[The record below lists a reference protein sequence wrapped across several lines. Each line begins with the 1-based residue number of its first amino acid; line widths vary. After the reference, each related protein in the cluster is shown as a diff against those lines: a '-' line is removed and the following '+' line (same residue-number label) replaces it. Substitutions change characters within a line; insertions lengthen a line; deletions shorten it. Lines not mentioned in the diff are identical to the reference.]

1 MRSLLLRLHKQHDWI
16 QPWVFTG
23 HTLSSNP
30 GTVTLTV
37 SQAEASKASDSEP
50 AYRLKGYNVS
60 APIRSETRSSLP
72 EQRRSHPGSCRCSDT
87 KIIEVI
93 FFARGLEA
101 LHAFFVARLLA
112 DAQALEYTLMLG
124 TAETANRLCQTSSH
138 QLETRML
145 P

>member
-1 MRSLLLRLHKQHDWI
+1 MSGFSHG
-16 QPWVFTG
+16 VFTG

-50 AYRLKGYNVS
+50 AYTLKGYNIS

-72 EQRRSHPGSCRCSDT
+72 EQRRSNPGSCRCSDT
-87 KIIEVI
+87 KIIEVT
-93 FFARGLEA
+93 FFPRGLEA

-112 DAQALEYTLMLG
+112 DAQALVYTLMLG
-124 TAETANRLCQTSSH
+124 SAETG
-138 QLETRML
+138 
-145 P
+145 